1 MFCIWHSAEN
11 EKSIVKRSVEDEEES
26 SSVSSNV
33 FIVTPEASSNYVQSI
48 VSEIV
53 QSLTSPSDVTTDA
66 SESSSTAASTSLHG
80 DSKLA
85 DFLEPPSPTNPS
97 SKHDETTKERSESD
111 VLDLDD
117 FIANVLKRTTEAPES
132 TPALELRSTVS
143 TPIEEYSSVESAAQ
157 GKSLEETTAATIT
170 STTQESTSPST
181 TVEVT
186 STTQSSTTSTT
197 TKESTDPFSAS
208 SEEES
213 ESYEYSEEVSKEKKT
228 SEEEK
233 STSQATTESTTA
245 EATSKATTES
255 STSEASS
262 VSASSASIDSVDTTE
277 PTIDTT
283 LVPELNLESVT
294 EITSEYKNFTIS
306 FQQGPTASAPEEE
319 VKAQPRKRSISEKT
333 AIPYLLKA
341 MKQSGSTE
349 CIFSGS
355 TYKAGEK
362 IKTDDDC
369 LKCFCEF
376 PPIGQC
382 FQKNNCYQ

>member
-1 MFCIWHSAEN
+1 M
-11 EKSIVKRSVEDEEES
+11 
-26 SSVSSNV
+26 SSNV

-53 QSLTSPSDVTTDA
+53 QSLTSPSDDTTEV
-66 SESSSTAASTSLHG
+66 SESSSTAASTSVQENA
-80 DSKLA
+80 KLV

-97 SKHDETTKERSESD
+97 SKHVETTKERSESD

-132 TPALELRSTVS
+132 TQALELSSTVS
-143 TPIEEYSSVESAAQ
+143 TPIEESSSVGSAAQ
-157 GKSLEETTAATIT
+157 GKSLEEPTATIT
-170 STTQESTSPST
+170 STTQESTSAST

-186 STTQSSTTSTT
+186 TTTQASSTSTT
-197 TKESTDPFSAS
+197 TEESTDRYSAS
-208 SEEES
+208 SEEEFTS

-255 STSEASS
+255 STSGVSS
-262 VSASSASIDSVDTTE
+262 VTSSSASNDSVDITE

-306 FQQGPTASAPEEE
+306 FQLGPTASAQEEE

-333 AIPYLLKA
+333 AIPYYLKA

-382 FQKNNCYQ
+382 FQKDNCYQ